1 MSAEDGTNRRS
12 PLYSEVTLDHFL
24 HPRNVGQVPGFHGIG
39 RVKSTVCQ
47 DLLEVTV
54 RREASGAL
62 ETGFRAQACSAC
74 IAAASLLTEWVNG
87 ERLDEP
93 AARAIDAAALTRR
106 LGGMPA
112 GKRPCV
118 AMAPVAL
125 ARALDAIGGA
135 PEARPPN
142 G

>member
-1 MSAEDGTNRRS
+1 MTDRAPQS
-12 PLYSEVTLDHFL
+12 PLYSEVALDHFL
-24 HPRNVGQVPGFHGIG
+24 NPRNVGQVPSFEGIG
-39 RVKSTVCQ
+39 RVKSSVCQ

-54 RREASGAL
+54 RREVDGAL
-62 ETGFRAQACSAC
+62 VTAFRAQACSAC

-87 ERLDEP
+87 ERLAEP
-93 AARAIDAAALTRR
+93 AARAIDAPALTRR

-125 ARALDAIGGA
+125 ARALDAI
-135 PEARPPN
+135 ET
-142 G
+142 

>member
-1 MSAEDGTNRRS
+1 MSEPDRPMHS
-12 PLYSEVTLDHFL
+12 PLYSELALDHFL
-24 HPRNVGQVPGFHGIG
+24 HPRNVGQVPDFQGLG

-47 DLLEVTV
+47 DLLEITV

-62 ETGFRAQACSAC
+62 VTGFRAQACSAC
-74 IAAASLLTEWVNG
+74 IAAASLLTEWVNEAG
-87 ERLDEP
+87 LDEA
-93 AARAIDAAALTRR
+93 AARAIDAAALARK

-125 ARALDAIGGA
+125 ARALDGIGC
-135 PEARPPN
+135 
-142 G
+142 